1 MLKINFKNEDPCL
14 VYNLISPRQFGS
26 ILGFRETWVRSHTIA
41 AIAIDIAV
49 AITCKYL
56 IGPPKM
62 AVLLLY
68 VHLLLDQHLLHLH
81 SIHMTDLPTYWVGQK
96 VCSDM

>member
-1 MLKINFKNEDPCL
+1 M
-14 VYNLISPRQFGS
+14 
-26 ILGFRETWVRSHTIA
+26 RSHTIA

-49 AITCKYL
+49 AITCRYL
-56 IGPPKM
+56 IRPPKM

-81 SIHMTDLPTYWVGQK
+81 SIHMTDLPTYWVGPK
-96 VCSDM
+96 VCSDMSWKNPRNFLTNPNLNPDPTSAGDCSN